1 MKSIIKYERFFAY
14 SEEKNK
20 FFYTEFNEGINIIH
34 GKNTS
39 GKSTL
44 IQAILY
50 TFGINDEK
58 NKLDELLKENVLF
71 RLDMT
76 VTCEQSEKI
85 SIIRDDEIIVI
96 KRSDKLIKKFTG
108 ISGNKA
114 FEHKELKEYL
124 GNLFGFKLYLES
136 TGEYKQASLES
147 MFLPYYIAQDV
158 GWVYRHKSFR
168 GLDFIKNFKRDFFDY
183 YLGIINNYDRD
194 KKYELENL
202 KKEYEEEIKFLLN
215 TERKKDELHLSTL
228 KDEKFINKATEY
240 IEVYKTNKSELIE
253 LEKKYLIQSNKLA
266 YLEQRKSMLARV
278 KQALKKQ
285 VPFENDCPT
294 CNQELPTSIEA
305 IYEFY
310 QDYSDTEKQIIE
322 INTIIKNLK
331 ETKGCINSLKAD
343 IQKYKELVSK
353 DYAILVK
360 YNVDDLTFN
369 TWIDNKTNVKLSET
383 ITTKIGE
390 ITIKLDETINQLRD
404 FKTDE
409 EIMKER
415 DNKDYQ
421 FKSYFEN
428 SLLALGVKKF
438 DDNRFLLLYK
448 IPAFPKQG
456 VELLKTLLAY
466 SFSFNKIIEQTDY
479 VHRFPFMLDAIF
491 EGDLEDENRNIILK
505 YIYNNQP
512 KDTQVIMSISDSKS
526 NKTSV
531 QDYNKIHFFNQ
542 ANLICIG
549 KNSHERAFLSEYKNE
564 YNNYLEETLT
574 YIDSSI

>member
-1 MKSIIKYERFFAY
+1 MKSTIKYERFFAY
-14 SEEKNK
+14 SEENNK
-20 FFYTEFNEGINIIH
+20 FFYTEFNKGINIIH

-58 NKLDELLKENVLF
+58 NKLNELLKENVLF

-76 VTCEQSEKI
+76 MTYEQSEKI

-114 FEHKELKEYL
+114 AEHTELKEYL
-124 GNLFGFKLYLES
+124 GHLFGFKLSLES
-136 TGEYKQASLES
+136 AGEYKQASIES

-183 YLGIINNYDRD
+183 YLGIINDYDRD
-194 KKYELENL
+194 KKYKLENL
-202 KKEYEEEIKFLLN
+202 KKEYDDEIKFLLN
-215 TERKKDELHLSTL
+215 TERKKDELHLSIL
-228 KDEKFINKATEY
+228 KDEKFIIKATEY
-240 IEVYKTNKSELIE
+240 IEMYKTNKSKLIE

-278 KQALKKQ
+278 KKALKKQ
-285 VPFENDCPT
+285 IPFENDCPT
-294 CNQELPTSIEA
+294 CNQQLPTNIEA

-310 QDYSDTEKQIIE
+310 QDYTDTEKQIIE
-322 INTIIKNLK
+322 INAIIKGLK
-331 ETKGCINSLKAD
+331 DTKGSIHSLKSD

-353 DYAILVK
+353 DYEILVE
-360 YNVDDLTFN
+360 YNIDNLTFN

-390 ITIKLDETINQLRD
+390 MTIKLKETIKQLSY
-404 FKTDE
+404 FKTAE

-421 FKSYFEN
+421 FKHYFED
-428 SLLALGVKKF
+428 SLSALGVKEF
-438 DDNRFLLLYK
+438 DNNRFLLLYK

-466 SFSFNKIIEQTDY
+466 SFSFNKIIEHTDY

-491 EGDLEDENRNIILK
+491 EGDLEDENRNIILEF
-505 YIYNNQP
+505 IYKNQP
-512 KDTQVIMSISDSKS
+512 KDTQIIMSIADSTK
-526 NKTSV
+526 NKTTA
-531 QDYNKIHFFNQ
+531 QEYNTIHFENQ

-549 KNSHERAFLSEYKNE
+549 KNSEERAFLSEYKNE
-564 YNNYLEETLT
+564 HSNYLEKTLA
-574 YIDSSI
+574 YLDSNI